1 MADGREHART
11 SAQELVERLLAEQR
25 AKAAR
30 RARKRSDD
38 VEYKAAQDC
47 EIVPVHAGEP
57 GYKDEPLYGDD
68 FVYGGGPFY
77 WDEPVHEDEL
87 IYRDEPIDGD
97 EPIRK
102 DDLTCKD
109 DSIYK
114 DNPVCKD
121 EPIHKDDS
129 ICEDDPVYKGDSVCK
144 VDQVYKVNQVYKD
157 EPLIKTGAQFV
168 RERRQREERA
178 ARSKAAYVNE
188 ASSEEDASWRELMA
202 YGTVRRAKGANSKW
216 GSFGAPA
223 ASGGQEA
230 SSGPSVT
237 QNGPQMAQNH
247 RYWPNE
253 VPKSEDSP
261 HSFLQ
266 DGHSFAGRFDSRSKR
281 VNIDDFVPKPDA
293 APGHADIASR
303 YEGNAPRHT
312 GGATRAANVP
322 EWRRPAREASW
333 ADFTLDDESGG
344 CFGVGAGAR
353 PVKPAEPVVLPPLLQ
368 ELRALER
375 EDGAFLKSRDWLFV
389 RQAKLAADYEDDFE
403 YEGTFQHYFP
413 TYQAMDDR
421 QLRGYF
427 AWRAKARQGQLERT
441 SLSFAFVR
449 LYELLNGVGAATPEE
464 GFESLRDFV
473 VAYRALDSRIE
484 RYAHTWLHDYVV
496 YHGLDRSLLDALDG
510 SSHPPAGSARS
521 VDEALAVLV
530 ASDAAERSERQALGG
545 DGALADDAS
554 DERLFA
560 ALCALSSYH
569 LDAARFY
576 RDEPELTR
584 RAACEVWRALGAY
597 YRKHRKRTLFESL
610 FGRRF
615 EVPYPLFRSA
625 VFYGETRHE
634 DAAYIVNPVRRFS
647 CRNGRWTE
655 DAYHEAKG
663 CNKDLGRVMKALDRA
678 LRQACGSKH
687 QLKAERVPKYV
698 QDIVDGVVKRL
709 LDDRRQAEERAR
721 AVRVE
726 IDFSKLQDIR
736 AAAATTRESLLI
748 DEERSDAPG
757 DDGPAAGARATGC
770 TGATGAAGAEGSAVL
785 VKGAGVASSAGM
797 PHEPS
802 APSAAYALHEV
813 RMSDEAG
820 APRETCAPREMGAL
834 DEIDVPHE
842 ARASGEVHAP
852 HETCAPR
859 EAHAP
864 DETQAVISAAPNAA
878 GLTEDEI
885 AYLRCLVEGAPA
897 TKRTAVLQRAGVME
911 SLMVDAVNEK
921 LYDMLGDIAVED
933 AGEGP
938 TIIEDYAEDVKGI
951 AGL

>member
-30 RARKRSDD
+30 RARKRGDD
-38 VEYKAAQDC
+38 AEYAAAQDR

-68 FVYGGGPFY
+68 FVYEGGPFY

-144 VDQVYKVNQVYKD
+144 VDQVYKD

-202 YGTVRRAKGANSKW
+202 YGTVRRAKGANSKE
-216 GSFGAPA
+216 GSFGAPV

-230 SSGPSVT
+230 SSVPSVT

-353 PVKPAEPVVLPPLLQ
+353 SVGPAEPVVLPPLLQ

-510 SSHPPAGSARS
+510 SAHPPAGSARS

-530 ASDAAERSERQALGG
+530 ASDAAERPERQALGG

-726 IDFSKLQDIR
+726 IDFSKLQGIR

-748 DEERSDAPG
+748 DEERSDVPG
-757 DDGPAAGARATGC
+757 DDSPAAGARATGC
-770 TGATGAAGAEGSAVL
+770 TAATCAASATGATGAAGAERSAVL
-785 VKGAGVASSAGM
+785 VKGAGAASSAGM

-813 RMSDEAG
+813 RMPDEAG
-820 APRETCAPREMGAL
+820 APRETCAPREAH
-834 DEIDVPHE
+834 VP
-842 ARASGEVHAP
+842 R
-852 HETCAPR
+852 
-859 EAHAP
+859 
-864 DETQAVISAAPNAA
+864 ETQAKTSAAPNAA

>member
-11 SAQELVERLLAEQR
+11 SVQELVERLLAEQR

-38 VEYKAAQDC
+38 AEYTAAQDC

-129 ICEDDPVYKGDSVCK
+129 ICEDD
-144 VDQVYKVNQVYKD
+144 QVYKD

-168 RERRQREERA
+168 RERWQREERA

-188 ASSEEDASWRELMA
+188 APSEEDASWRELMA
-202 YGTVRRAKGANSKW
+202 YGTVRRAKGANSKGANSKG

-230 SSGPSVT
+230 SNAPSVT
-237 QNGPQMAQNH
+237 QNGSQMAQNH

-375 EDGAFLKSRDWLFV
+375 EDAAFLKSRDWLFV

-449 LYELLNGVGAATPEE
+449 LYELLNGVGAATPKE

-510 SSHPPAGSARS
+510 SAHPSAGSARS

-530 ASDAAERSERQALGG
+530 ASDAAERPERQALGG
-545 DGALADDAS
+545 DGTFADDAS

-625 VFYGETRHE
+625 VFYGETRHA
-634 DAAYIVNPVRRFS
+634 DVAYVVNPVRRFS

-655 DAYHEAKG
+655 DAYHEAKS

-709 LDDRRQAEERAR
+709 LDDRCQAEERAR

-726 IDFSKLQDIR
+726 IDFSKLQGIR

-757 DDGPAAGARATGC
+757 DGSPAAGARAAGC
-770 TGATGAAGAEGSAVL
+770 AAAMCDASAPGMAGAGGGAVL
-785 VKGAGVASSAGM
+785 AEGAGAASSAGM
-797 PHEPS
+797 LHGPS
-802 APSAAYALHEV
+802 VPSTTCALHEA
-813 RMSDEAG
+813 STPEEAG
-820 APRETCAPREMGAL
+820 T
-834 DEIDVPHE
+834 
-842 ARASGEVHAP
+842 
-852 HETCAPR
+852 PR
-859 EAHAP
+859 EAYAPDETHAP

-878 GLTEDEI
+878 GLSEDEI
-885 AYLRCLVEGAPA
+885 AYLRCLVEDAPA
-897 TKRTAVLQRAGVME
+897 TKRAAVLQRAGVME
-911 SLMVDAVNEK
+911 SLMVDTVNEK

-933 AGEGP
+933 ADEGP

>member
-30 RARKRSDD
+30 RARKRGDD
-38 VEYKAAQDC
+38 AEYAAAQDR
-47 EIVPVHAGEP
+47 ETAPVHAGEP

-87 IYRDEPIDGD
+87 IYRDEPIDGG
-97 EPIRK
+97 
-102 DDLTCKD
+102 
-109 DSIYK
+109 
-114 DNPVCKD
+114 

-129 ICEDDPVYKGDSVCK
+129 ICEDDPVYKDDSVC
-144 VDQVYKVNQVYKD
+144 KD

-202 YGTVRRAKGANSKW
+202 YGTVRRAKGTSSKGANSKG

-230 SSGPSVT
+230 SNAPSVT
-237 QNGPQMAQNH
+237 QNGSQMAQNH

-253 VPKSEDSP
+253 VPKSEDSL

-293 APGHADIASR
+293 APGHADIAPR

-344 CFGVGAGAR
+344 CFGVGADAR
-353 PVKPAEPVVLPPLLQ
+353 SVGPAEPVLLPPLLQ

-375 EDGAFLKSRDWLFV
+375 EDAAFLKSRDWLFV

-413 TYQAMDDR
+413 TYQVMDDR

-510 SSHPPAGSARS
+510 SAHPPAGSARS

-530 ASDAAERSERQALGG
+530 ASDAAERPERQALGG
-545 DGALADDAS
+545 DGTFADDAS

-625 VFYGETRHE
+625 VFYGETRHA

-655 DAYHEAKG
+655 DAYHEAKS

-687 QLKAERVPKYV
+687 QLKAERVPKCV

-709 LDDRRQAEERAR
+709 LDDRCQAEERAR

-726 IDFSKLQDIR
+726 IDFSKLQGIR

-757 DDGPAAGARATGC
+757 DGSPAAGARATGC
-770 TGATGAAGAEGSAVL
+770 TAATCAASATGATGAAGAERSAVL
-785 VKGAGVASSAGM
+785 VKGAGAASSAGM

-802 APSAAYALHEV
+802 APSAACALPEV
-813 RMSDEAG
+813 RTPDEAG
-820 APRETCAPREMGAL
+820 APRETCA
-834 DEIDVPHE
+834 
-842 ARASGEVHAP
+842 SGEVHAP
-852 HETCAPR
+852 RETCAPR
-859 EAHAP
+859 EAHVP
-864 DETQAVISAAPNAA
+864 RETQAKTSAAPNAA
-878 GLTEDEI
+878 GLSEDEI
-885 AYLRCLVEGAPA
+885 AYLRCLVEDAPA
-897 TKRTAVLQRAGVME
+897 TMRAAVLQRAGVME

-933 AGEGP
+933 ADEGP

>member
-30 RARKRSDD
+30 PARKRGDD
-38 VEYKAAQDC
+38 AEYTAAQDC

-77 WDEPVHEDEL
+77 WDEPVHEGEL
-87 IYRDEPIDGD
+87 IYRDEPVDGG
-97 EPIRK
+97 
-102 DDLTCKD
+102 
-109 DSIYK
+109 
-114 DNPVCKD
+114 

-129 ICEDDPVYKGDSVCK
+129 ICEDDPVYKDDSVC
-144 VDQVYKVNQVYKD
+144 KD

-202 YGTVRRAKGANSKW
+202 YGTVRRAKGANSKG
-216 GSFGAPA
+216 GSFGAPV

-230 SSGPSVT
+230 SNAPSVT
-237 QNGPQMAQNH
+237 QNGSQMAQNH

-303 YEGNAPRHT
+303 YEGNAPCHT

-353 PVKPAEPVVLPPLLQ
+353 SVGPAEPVLLPPLLQ

-375 EDGAFLKSRDWLFV
+375 EDAAFLKSRDWLFV

-413 TYQAMDDR
+413 TYQVMDDR

-510 SSHPPAGSARS
+510 SAHPPAGSARS

-530 ASDAAERSERQALGG
+530 ASDAAERPERQALGG
-545 DGALADDAS
+545 DGTFADDAS

-625 VFYGETRHE
+625 VFYGETRHA

-726 IDFSKLQDIR
+726 IDFSKLQGIR
-736 AAAATTRESLLI
+736 AAAATTRELLLI

-770 TGATGAAGAEGSAVL
+770 TGATGVAGAGGSAVL
-785 VKGAGVASSAGM
+785 AKGAGAASSAGM

-802 APSAAYALHEV
+802 APSAACALHEV
-813 RMSDEAG
+813 RTLDEAG

>member
-30 RARKRSDD
+30 RARKRGDD
-38 VEYKAAQDC
+38 AEYAAAQDR
-47 EIVPVHAGEP
+47 ETAPVHAGEP

-87 IYRDEPIDGD
+87 IYRDEPIDGG
-97 EPIRK
+97 
-102 DDLTCKD
+102 
-109 DSIYK
+109 
-114 DNPVCKD
+114 

-129 ICEDDPVYKGDSVCK
+129 ICEDDPVYKDDSVC
-144 VDQVYKVNQVYKD
+144 KD

-202 YGTVRRAKGANSKW
+202 YGTVRRAKGTSSKGANSKG

-230 SSGPSVT
+230 SNAPSVT
-237 QNGPQMAQNH
+237 QNGSQMAQNH

-303 YEGNAPRHT
+303 YEGNAPCHT

-353 PVKPAEPVVLPPLLQ
+353 SVGPAEPVLLPPLLQ

-375 EDGAFLKSRDWLFV
+375 EDAAFLKSRDWLFV

-403 YEGTFQHYFP
+403 YEGMFQHYFP
-413 TYQAMDDR
+413 TYQVMDDR

-427 AWRAKARQGQLERT
+427 AWRTKARQGQLERT

-510 SSHPPAGSARS
+510 SAHPPAGSARS

-530 ASDAAERSERQALGG
+530 ASDAAERPERQALGG
-545 DGALADDAS
+545 DGTFADDAS

-584 RAACEVWRALGAY
+584 RAACEVWRALGAH

-625 VFYGETRHE
+625 VFYGETRHA
-634 DAAYIVNPVRRFS
+634 DAVYVVNPVRRFS

-655 DAYHEAKG
+655 DAYHEAKS

-709 LDDRRQAEERAR
+709 LDDRCQAEERAR

-726 IDFSKLQDIR
+726 IDFSKLQGIR

-757 DDGPAAGARATGC
+757 DGSPAAGARATGC
-770 TGATGAAGAEGSAVL
+770 TAATCAASATGATGAAGAERSAVL
-785 VKGAGVASSAGM
+785 VKGAGAASSAGM

-802 APSAAYALHEV
+802 APSAACALHEV
-813 RMSDEAG
+813 RTPDEAG
-820 APRETCAPREMGAL
+820 APRETCA
-834 DEIDVPHE
+834 
-842 ARASGEVHAP
+842 SGEVHAP
-852 HETCAPR
+852 RETCAPR
-859 EAHAP
+859 EAHVP
-864 DETQAVISAAPNAA
+864 RETQAKTSAAPNAA
-878 GLTEDEI
+878 GLSEDEI
-885 AYLRCLVEGAPA
+885 AYLRCLVEDVPA
-897 TKRTAVLQRAGVME
+897 TKRAAVLQRAGVME

-933 AGEGP
+933 ADEGP

>member
-38 VEYKAAQDC
+38 AEYTAAQDC

-77 WDEPVHEDEL
+77 WDEPVHEGEL
-87 IYRDEPIDGD
+87 IYRDEPVDGD
-97 EPIRK
+97 EPIR
-102 DDLTCKD
+102 
-109 DSIYK
+109 
-114 DNPVCKD
+114 
-121 EPIHKDDS
+121 KDDS
-129 ICEDDPVYKGDSVCK
+129 ICEDDPVYKDDSVCK
-144 VDQVYKVNQVYKD
+144 D
-157 EPLIKTGAQFV
+157 EPPIKTGAQFV

-202 YGTVRRAKGANSKW
+202 YGTVRRAKGTSSKG

-230 SSGPSVT
+230 SNAPSVT

-333 ADFTLDDESGG
+333 ADFALDDESGG

-353 PVKPAEPVVLPPLLQ
+353 SVGPAEPVLLPPLLQ
-368 ELRALER
+368 ELRAFER
-375 EDGAFLKSRDWLFV
+375 EDAAFLKSRDWLFV

-413 TYQAMDDR
+413 TYQVMDDR

-496 YHGLDRSLLDALDG
+496 YHGLDCSLLDALDG
-510 SSHPPAGSARS
+510 SAHPPAGSARS

-530 ASDAAERSERQALGG
+530 ASDAAERPERQALGG
-545 DGALADDAS
+545 DGTFADDAS

-584 RAACEVWRALGAY
+584 RAACEVWRALGAH

-625 VFYGETRHE
+625 VFYGETRHA
-634 DAAYIVNPVRRFS
+634 DAVYVVNPVRRFS

-655 DAYHEAKG
+655 DAYHEAKS

-726 IDFSKLQDIR
+726 IDFSKLQGIR

-748 DEERSDAPG
+748 DEERSDVPG
-757 DDGPAAGARATGC
+757 DDSPAAGARATGC
-770 TGATGAAGAEGSAVL
+770 TAAPCAVPATGAAGAEGSAVL
-785 VKGAGVASSAGM
+785 VKGAGAASSAGM

-802 APSAAYALHEV
+802 APSAACALHEV
-813 RMSDEAG
+813 RTPDEAG
-820 APRETCAPREMGAL
+820 APRETCAPREMGAP
-834 DEIDVPHE
+834 DKTDVPHE
-842 ARASGEVHAP
+842 TCASGEVHAP
-852 HETCAPR
+852 RETCAPR
-859 EAHAP
+859 EAHVP
-864 DETQAVISAAPNAA
+864 DETQAATFAAPNAA

-885 AYLRCLVEGAPA
+885 AYLRCLVEDAPA
-897 TKRTAVLQRAGVME
+897 TKRIAVLQRAGVME

>member
-1 MADGREHART
+1 MTDGREHART

-25 AKAAR
+25 AKAAAR
-30 RARKRSDD
+30 RSSDYGSEPGCD
-38 VEYKAAQDC
+38 DAEYAVAQDC
-47 EIVPVHAGEP
+47 ETAPVHAGEP
-57 GYKDEPLYGDD
+57 IYKDEPIYVGD
-68 FVYGGGPFY
+68 FVYGGGSFY
-77 WDEPVHEDEL
+77 CDEPVHEDEL
-87 IYRDEPIDGD
+87 IYRDEPVDG
-97 EPIRK
+97 
-102 DDLTCKD
+102 
-109 DSIYK
+109 
-114 DNPVCKD
+114 D

-129 ICEDDPVYKGDSVCK
+129 ICEDEPVCKDDLVYKDDSVCK
-144 VDQVYKVNQVYKD
+144 VDSVYKD
-157 EPLIKTGAQFV
+157 EPLIKTGAQFA
-168 RERRQREERA
+168 RERRRREERA

-202 YGTVRRAKGANSKW
+202 YGTVRRAKGANSKG
-216 GSFGAPA
+216 GSFGAPV

-230 SSGPSVT
+230 SNAPSVT
-237 QNGPQMAQNH
+237 QNGSQMAQNH

-375 EDGAFLKSRDWLFV
+375 EDAAFLKSRDWLFV

-449 LYELLNGVGAATPEE
+449 LYELLNGVGAATPKE

-510 SSHPPAGSARS
+510 SAHPSAGSARS

-530 ASDAAERSERQALGG
+530 ASDAAERPERQALGG
-545 DGALADDAS
+545 DGTFADDAS

-625 VFYGETRHE
+625 VFYGETRHA
-634 DAAYIVNPVRRFS
+634 DAAYVVNPVRRFS

-655 DAYHEAKG
+655 DAYHEAKS

-721 AVRVE
+721 TVRVE
-726 IDFSKLQDIR
+726 IDFSKLQGIR

-757 DDGPAAGARATGC
+757 GDSPAAGARAAGC
-770 TGATGAAGAEGSAVL
+770 AAAMCDASAPGMAGAGGGAVL
-785 VKGAGVASSAGM
+785 AEGAGAASSAGM
-797 PHEPS
+797 LHGPS
-802 APSAAYALHEV
+802 APSTTCALHEA
-813 RMSDEAG
+813 STPEEAG
-820 APRETCAPREMGAL
+820 T
-834 DEIDVPHE
+834 
-842 ARASGEVHAP
+842 
-852 HETCAPR
+852 PR
-859 EAHAP
+859 EAYAP
-864 DETQAVISAAPNAA
+864 DETQAAISAAPNAA

-897 TKRTAVLQRAGVME
+897 TKRAAVLKRAGVME

-938 TIIEDYAEDVKGI
+938 TLIEDYAEDVKGI

>member
-38 VEYKAAQDC
+38 AEYTAAQDC

-77 WDEPVHEDEL
+77 WDEPVHEGEL
-87 IYRDEPIDGD
+87 IYRDEPVDG
-97 EPIRK
+97 
-102 DDLTCKD
+102 
-109 DSIYK
+109 
-114 DNPVCKD
+114 D

-129 ICEDDPVYKGDSVCK
+129 ICEDDPVYKDDSVC
-144 VDQVYKVNQVYKD
+144 KD

-202 YGTVRRAKGANSKW
+202 YGTVRRAKGTSSKGANSKG

-230 SSGPSVT
+230 SNAPSVT
-237 QNGPQMAQNH
+237 QNGSQMAQNH

-303 YEGNAPRHT
+303 YEGNAPCHT

-353 PVKPAEPVVLPPLLQ
+353 SVGPAEPVLLPPLLQ

-375 EDGAFLKSRDWLFV
+375 EDAAFLKSRDWLFV

-403 YEGTFQHYFP
+403 YEGMFQHYFP
-413 TYQAMDDR
+413 TYQVMDDR

-427 AWRAKARQGQLERT
+427 AWRTKARQGQLERT

-510 SSHPPAGSARS
+510 SAYPPAGSARS

-530 ASDAAERSERQALGG
+530 ASDAAERPERQALGG
-545 DGALADDAS
+545 DGTFADDAS
-554 DERLFA
+554 DERLLA

-584 RAACEVWRALGAY
+584 RAACEVWRALGAH

-625 VFYGETRHE
+625 VFYGETRHA
-634 DAAYIVNPVRRFS
+634 DAVYVVNPVRRFS

-655 DAYHEAKG
+655 DAYHEAKS

-709 LDDRRQAEERAR
+709 LDDRCQAEERAR

-726 IDFSKLQDIR
+726 IDFSKLQGIR

-757 DDGPAAGARATGC
+757 DGSPAAGARATGC
-770 TGATGAAGAEGSAVL
+770 TAATCAASATGATGAAGAERSAVL
-785 VKGAGVASSAGM
+785 VKGAGAASSAGM

-802 APSAAYALHEV
+802 APSAACALHEV
-813 RMSDEAG
+813 RTPDEAG
-820 APRETCAPREMGAL
+820 APRETCA
-834 DEIDVPHE
+834 
-842 ARASGEVHAP
+842 SGEVHAP
-852 HETCAPR
+852 RETCAPR
-859 EAHAP
+859 EAHVP
-864 DETQAVISAAPNAA
+864 RETQAKTSAAPNAA
-878 GLTEDEI
+878 GLSEDEI
-885 AYLRCLVEGAPA
+885 AYLRCLVEDAPA
-897 TKRTAVLQRAGVME
+897 TKRAAVLQRAGVME

-933 AGEGP
+933 ADEGP

>member
-30 RARKRSDD
+30 RARKRGDD
-38 VEYKAAQDC
+38 AEYAAAQDR
-47 EIVPVHAGEP
+47 ETAPVHAGEP

-87 IYRDEPIDGD
+87 IYRDEPIDGG
-97 EPIRK
+97 
-102 DDLTCKD
+102 
-109 DSIYK
+109 
-114 DNPVCKD
+114 

-129 ICEDDPVYKGDSVCK
+129 ICEDDPVYKDDSVC
-144 VDQVYKVNQVYKD
+144 KD

-202 YGTVRRAKGANSKW
+202 YGTVRRAKGANSKG

-230 SSGPSVT
+230 SNAPSVT
-237 QNGPQMAQNH
+237 QNGSQMAQNH

-353 PVKPAEPVVLPPLLQ
+353 SVGPAEPVLLPPLLQ

-375 EDGAFLKSRDWLFV
+375 EDAAFLKSRDWLFV

-413 TYQAMDDR
+413 TYQVMDDR

-473 VAYRALDSRIE
+473 VAYRALDSHIE

-510 SSHPPAGSARS
+510 SAHPPAGSARS

-530 ASDAAERSERQALGG
+530 ASDAAERPERQALGG
-545 DGALADDAS
+545 DGTFADDAS

-584 RAACEVWRALGAY
+584 RAACEVWRALGAH

-625 VFYGETRHE
+625 VFYGETRHA
-634 DAAYIVNPVRRFS
+634 DAVYVVNPVRRFS

-726 IDFSKLQDIR
+726 IDFSKLQGIR
-736 AAAATTRESLLI
+736 AAAATTRELLLI

-757 DDGPAAGARATGC
+757 DGSPAAGARATGC
-770 TGATGAAGAEGSAVL
+770 AAAICDASAPGMAGAGGGAVL
-785 VKGAGVASSAGM
+785 AEGAGAASSAGM
-797 PHEPS
+797 LHGPS
-802 APSAAYALHEV
+802 APSAACALHEV
-813 RMSDEAG
+813 RTPDEAG
-820 APRETCAPREMGAL
+820 APRETCA
-834 DEIDVPHE
+834 
-842 ARASGEVHAP
+842 SGEVHAP
-852 HETCAPR
+852 RETCAPR
-859 EAHAP
+859 EAHVP
-864 DETQAVISAAPNAA
+864 RETQAKTSAAPNAA
-878 GLTEDEI
+878 GLSEDEI
-885 AYLRCLVEGAPA
+885 AYLRCLVEDAPA
-897 TKRTAVLQRAGVME
+897 TKRAAVLQRAGVME

-933 AGEGP
+933 ADEGP

>member
-30 RARKRSDD
+30 PARKRGDD
-38 VEYKAAQDC
+38 AEYTAAQDC

-77 WDEPVHEDEL
+77 WDEPVHEGEL
-87 IYRDEPIDGD
+87 IYRDEPIDGG
-97 EPIRK
+97 
-102 DDLTCKD
+102 
-109 DSIYK
+109 
-114 DNPVCKD
+114 

-129 ICEDDPVYKGDSVCK
+129 ICEDDP
-144 VDQVYKVNQVYKD
+144 VYKD

-202 YGTVRRAKGANSKW
+202 YGTVRRAKGANSKG

-353 PVKPAEPVVLPPLLQ
+353 PVKPAEPVVLPPILQ

-375 EDGAFLKSRDWLFV
+375 EDAAFLKSRDWLFV

-427 AWRAKARQGQLERT
+427 AWRAKARQGQLERM

-510 SSHPPAGSARS
+510 SAHPPAGSARS

-625 VFYGETRHE
+625 VFYGETRHA
-634 DAAYIVNPVRRFS
+634 DAVYVVNPVRRFS

-726 IDFSKLQDIR
+726 IDFSKLQGIR

-748 DEERSDAPG
+748 DEERSDASG
-757 DDGPAAGARATGC
+757 DGSPAAGARATGC
-770 TGATGAAGAEGSAVL
+770 TAATCAASATGATGVAGAGGSAVL
-785 VKGAGVASSAGM
+785 AQGAGAASSAGM

-802 APSAAYALHEV
+802 APSTACVLHEV
-813 RMSDEAG
+813 RMPDEAG
-820 APRETCAPREMGAL
+820 APRETCAPRE
-834 DEIDVPHE
+834 
-842 ARASGEVHAP
+842 
-852 HETCAPR
+852 
-859 EAHAP
+859 AHVSR
-864 DETQAVISAAPNAA
+864 ETQAKTSAAPNAA
-878 GLTEDEI
+878 GLSEDEI
-885 AYLRCLVEGAPA
+885 AYLRCLVEDAPA
-897 TKRTAVLQRAGVME
+897 TKRAAVLQRDGVME
-911 SLMVDAVNEK
+911 SLMVDTVNEK

>member
-11 SAQELVERLLAEQR
+11 SAQELVELLLAEQR

-30 RARKRSDD
+30 PARKRGDD
-38 VEYKAAQDC
+38 AEYTAAQDC

-77 WDEPVHEDEL
+77 WDEPVHEGEL
-87 IYRDEPIDGD
+87 IYRDEPVDGG
-97 EPIRK
+97 
-102 DDLTCKD
+102 
-109 DSIYK
+109 
-114 DNPVCKD
+114 

-129 ICEDDPVYKGDSVCK
+129 ICEDDPVYKDDSVC
-144 VDQVYKVNQVYKD
+144 KD

-202 YGTVRRAKGANSKW
+202 YGTVRRAKGANSKG
-216 GSFGAPA
+216 GSFGAPV

-230 SSGPSVT
+230 SNAPSVT
-237 QNGPQMAQNH
+237 QNGSQMAQNH

-333 ADFTLDDESGG
+333 ADFTLDDESGE

-375 EDGAFLKSRDWLFV
+375 EDAAFLKSRDWLFV

-427 AWRAKARQGQLERT
+427 AWRTKARRGQLERT

-510 SSHPPAGSARS
+510 SAHLPAGSARS
-521 VDEALAVLV
+521 VDDALAVLV
-530 ASDAAERSERQALGG
+530 ASGSAERPEYQALG
-545 DGALADDAS
+545 DDRALADDAS
-554 DERLFA
+554 NERLFA

-569 LDAARFY
+569 LDTARFY

-597 YRKHRKRTLFESL
+597 CRKHRKRTLFESL

-625 VFYGETRHE
+625 VFYGETRHA
-634 DAAYIVNPVRRFS
+634 DAVYVVNPVRRFS

-663 CNKDLGRVMKALDRA
+663 CNKDWGRVMKALDRA

-721 AVRVE
+721 TVRVE
-726 IDFSKLQDIR
+726 IDFSKLQGIR

-770 TGATGAAGAEGSAVL
+770 TGATGVAGAGGSAVL
-785 VKGAGVASSAGM
+785 AKGAGAASSAGM

-802 APSAAYALHEV
+802 APSTACTLHEV
-813 RMSDEAG
+813 RMPDEAG
-820 APRETCAPREMGAL
+820 APRETCALREMGAL

>member
-30 RARKRSDD
+30 PARKRGDD
-38 VEYKAAQDC
+38 AEYTAAQDC

-77 WDEPVHEDEL
+77 WDEPVHEGEL
-87 IYRDEPIDGD
+87 IYRDEPIDGG
-97 EPIRK
+97 EPIHK

-129 ICEDDPVYKGDSVCK
+129 ICEDD
-144 VDQVYKVNQVYKD
+144 QVYKD

-202 YGTVRRAKGANSKW
+202 YGTVRRAKGANSKG

-253 VPKSEDSP
+253 VPKSGDSP

-266 DGHSFAGRFDSRSKR
+266 DRHSFAGRFDSRSKW

-353 PVKPAEPVVLPPLLQ
+353 SVGPAEPVLLPPLLQ

-375 EDGAFLKSRDWLFV
+375 EDAAFLKSRDWLFV

-413 TYQAMDDR
+413 TYQVMDDR

-496 YHGLDRSLLDALDG
+496 YHGLDRCLLDALDG
-510 SSHPPAGSARS
+510 SAHPPAGSARS

-530 ASDAAERSERQALGG
+530 ASDAAERPERQALGG
-545 DGALADDAS
+545 DGTFADDAS
-554 DERLFA
+554 DEQLFA

-625 VFYGETRHE
+625 VFYGETRHA
-634 DAAYIVNPVRRFS
+634 DAVYVVNPVRRFS

-663 CNKDLGRVMKALDRA
+663 CNKDWGRVMKALDRA

-721 AVRVE
+721 TVRVE
-726 IDFSKLQDIR
+726 IDFSKLQGIR

-770 TGATGAAGAEGSAVL
+770 TGATGVAGAGGSAVL
-785 VKGAGVASSAGM
+785 AKGAGAASSAGT

-802 APSAAYALHEV
+802 APSTACALHEV
-813 RMSDEAG
+813 RMPDEAG
-820 APRETCAPREMGAL
+820 APREAYAP
-834 DEIDVPHE
+834 D
-842 ARASGEVHAP
+842 
-852 HETCAPR
+852 

>member
-38 VEYKAAQDC
+38 AEYTAAQDC

-77 WDEPVHEDEL
+77 WDEPVHEGEL
-87 IYRDEPIDGD
+87 IYRDEPVDGGG
-97 EPIRK
+97 
-102 DDLTCKD
+102 
-109 DSIYK
+109 
-114 DNPVCKD
+114 

-129 ICEDDPVYKGDSVCK
+129 ICEDDPVYK
-144 VDQVYKVNQVYKD
+144 D
-157 EPLIKTGAQFV
+157 EPLIKAGAQFV

-178 ARSKAAYVNE
+178 ARSKAAYVNK

-202 YGTVRRAKGANSKW
+202 YGTVRRAKGTSSKG

-230 SSGPSVT
+230 SNAPSVT

-266 DGHSFAGRFDSRSKR
+266 DGHSFAGRFDSRSER

-353 PVKPAEPVVLPPLLQ
+353 SVGPAEPVVLPPLLQ

-375 EDGAFLKSRDWLFV
+375 EDAAFLKSRDWLFV

-413 TYQAMDDR
+413 TYQVMDDR

-449 LYELLNGVGAATPEE
+449 LYELLNGVGAVTPEE

-510 SSHPPAGSARS
+510 SAHPPAGSARS

-530 ASDAAERSERQALGG
+530 ASDAAERPERQALGG
-545 DGALADDAS
+545 DGTFADDAS

-625 VFYGETRHE
+625 VFYGETRHA
-634 DAAYIVNPVRRFS
+634 DAAYVVNPVRRFS

-655 DAYHEAKG
+655 DAYHEAKS

-709 LDDRRQAEERAR
+709 LDDRCQAEERAR

-757 DDGPAAGARATGC
+757 GDSPAAGARAAGC
-770 TGATGAAGAEGSAVL
+770 AAAMCDASAPGMAGAGGGAVL
-785 VKGAGVASSAGM
+785 AEGAGAASSAGM
-797 PHEPS
+797 LHGPS
-802 APSAAYALHEV
+802 APSTTCALHEA
-813 RMSDEAG
+813 STPEEAG
-820 APRETCAPREMGAL
+820 TPREAYAP
-834 DEIDVPHE
+834 D
-842 ARASGEVHAP
+842 
-852 HETCAPR
+852 

-897 TKRTAVLQRAGVME
+897 AKRTAVLQRAGVME

>member
-1 MADGREHART
+1 MTDGREHART

-25 AKAAR
+25 AKAAAR
-30 RARKRSDD
+30 RSSDYGSEPGCD
-38 VEYKAAQDC
+38 DAEYAVAQDC
-47 EIVPVHAGEP
+47 ETAPVHAGEP
-57 GYKDEPLYGDD
+57 IYKDEPIYVGD
-68 FVYGGGPFY
+68 FVYGGGSFY

-87 IYRDEPIDGD
+87 IYRDEPVDG
-97 EPIRK
+97 
-102 DDLTCKD
+102 
-109 DSIYK
+109 
-114 DNPVCKD
+114 D

-129 ICEDDPVYKGDSVCK
+129 ICEDEPVC
-144 VDQVYKVNQVYKD
+144 KD
-157 EPLIKTGAQFV
+157 EPLIKTGAQFA
-168 RERRQREERA
+168 RERRRREERA

-202 YGTVRRAKGANSKW
+202 YGTVRRAKGANSKG
-216 GSFGAPA
+216 GSFGAPV

-230 SSGPSVT
+230 SNAPSVT
-237 QNGPQMAQNH
+237 QNGSQMAQNH

-353 PVKPAEPVVLPPLLQ
+353 PVKPAEPVLLPPLLQ

-375 EDGAFLKSRDWLFV
+375 EDAAFLKSRDWLFV

-413 TYQAMDDR
+413 TYQVMDDR

-510 SSHPPAGSARS
+510 SAHPPVGSARS

-726 IDFSKLQDIR
+726 IDFSKLQGIR

-748 DEERSDAPG
+748 DEERSDVPG
-757 DDGPAAGARATGC
+757 DDSPAAGARATGC
-770 TGATGAAGAEGSAVL
+770 TAAPCAVPATGAAGAEGSAVL
-785 VKGAGVASSAGM
+785 VKGAGAASSAGM

-802 APSAAYALHEV
+802 APSAACALHEV
-813 RMSDEAG
+813 RTPEEAG
-820 APRETCAPREMGAL
+820 T
-834 DEIDVPHE
+834 
-842 ARASGEVHAP
+842 
-852 HETCAPR
+852 PR
-859 EAHAP
+859 EAYAPDETHAP

-878 GLTEDEI
+878 GLSEDEI
-885 AYLRCLVEGAPA
+885 AYLRCLVEDAPA
-897 TKRTAVLQRAGVME
+897 TKRAAVLQRAGVME
-911 SLMVDAVNEK
+911 SLMVDTVNEK

-933 AGEGP
+933 ADEGP

>member
-30 RARKRSDD
+30 PARKRGDD
-38 VEYKAAQDC
+38 AEYTAAQDC

-129 ICEDDPVYKGDSVCK
+129 ICEDDPVYK
-144 VDQVYKVNQVYKD
+144 D

-178 ARSKAAYVNE
+178 ARSKAAYVNK

-202 YGTVRRAKGANSKW
+202 YGTVRRAKGTSSKG

-230 SSGPSVT
+230 SNAPSVT

-510 SSHPPAGSARS
+510 SAHPPAGSARS

-530 ASDAAERSERQALGG
+530 ASDAAERPERQALGG

-726 IDFSKLQDIR
+726 IDFSKLQGIR

-748 DEERSDAPG
+748 DEERSDVPG
-757 DDGPAAGARATGC
+757 DDSPAAGARATGC
-770 TGATGAAGAEGSAVL
+770 TAAPCAAPATGAAGAEGSAVL
-785 VKGAGVASSAGM
+785 VKGAGAASSAGM

-802 APSAAYALHEV
+802 APSAACALYEV
-813 RMSDEAG
+813 RTPDEAG
-820 APRETCAPREMGAL
+820 APREAYAP
-834 DEIDVPHE
+834 DE
-842 ARASGEVHAP
+842 
-852 HETCAPR
+852 T
-859 EAHAP
+859 HAP
-864 DETQAVISAAPNAA
+864 DETQAAISAAPNAA

-897 TKRTAVLQRAGVME
+897 TKRAAVLKRAGVME

-938 TIIEDYAEDVKGI
+938 TLIEDYAEDVKGI

>member
-30 RARKRSDD
+30 PARKRGDD
-38 VEYKAAQDC
+38 AEYTAAQDC

-77 WDEPVHEDEL
+77 WDEPVHEGEL

-129 ICEDDPVYKGDSVCK
+129 ICEDDPVYK
-144 VDQVYKVNQVYKD
+144 D

-178 ARSKAAYVNE
+178 ARSKAAYVNK

-202 YGTVRRAKGANSKW
+202 YGTVRRAKGTSSKG

-230 SSGPSVT
+230 SNAPSVT

-510 SSHPPAGSARS
+510 SAHPPAGSARS

-530 ASDAAERSERQALGG
+530 ASDAAERPERQALGG

-726 IDFSKLQDIR
+726 IDFSKLQGIR

-748 DEERSDAPG
+748 DEERSDVPG
-757 DDGPAAGARATGC
+757 DDSPAAGARATGC
-770 TGATGAAGAEGSAVL
+770 TAAPCAAPATGAAGAEGSAVL
-785 VKGAGVASSAGM
+785 VKGAGAASSAGM

-802 APSAAYALHEV
+802 APSAACALYEV
-813 RMSDEAG
+813 RTPDEAG
-820 APRETCAPREMGAL
+820 APREAYAP
-834 DEIDVPHE
+834 DE
-842 ARASGEVHAP
+842 
-852 HETCAPR
+852 T
-859 EAHAP
+859 HAP
-864 DETQAVISAAPNAA
+864 DETQAAISAAPNAA

-897 TKRTAVLQRAGVME
+897 TKRAAVLKRAGVME

-938 TIIEDYAEDVKGI
+938 TLIEDYAEDVKGI